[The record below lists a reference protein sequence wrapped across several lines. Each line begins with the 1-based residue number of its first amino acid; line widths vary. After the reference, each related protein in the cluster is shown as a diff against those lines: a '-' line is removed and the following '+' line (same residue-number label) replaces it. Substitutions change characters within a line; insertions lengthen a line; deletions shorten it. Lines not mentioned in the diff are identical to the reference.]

1 VKEDQSIDK
10 MKNKDEQQLLL
21 QLKEVARLC
30 WAKCVAQKA
39 RREAEKKAWKKAER
53 QRVMEEDGG
62 VPSTTLR

>member
-1 VKEDQSIDK
+1 VKEGQSIDK

-39 RREAEKKAWKKAER
+39 RREAEKKA
-53 QRVMEEDGG
+53 
-62 VPSTTLR
+62 